1 MNIEIRRKVGRG
13 GKMAPQSQ
21 LQPNSMENHRQ
32 YGKSKRYPCAPD
44 VLTHTEL
51 SRALWY
57 WATQKVG
64 KTVKKPLYHS
74 TSSGQVNTKA
84 RHVADHQDF
93 TMFLNGVDASSS
105 RDSCFSKISLVVI
118 HKRHWAH
125 LHSDEELR
133 LSILISGVLNS

>member
-1 MNIEIRRKVGRG
+1 M
-13 GKMAPQSQ
+13 
-21 LQPNSMENHRQ
+21 
-32 YGKSKRYPCAPD
+32 
-44 VLTHTEL
+44 
-51 SRALWY
+51 
-57 WATQKVG
+57 
-64 KTVKKPLYHS
+64 
-74 TSSGQVNTKA
+74 
-84 RHVADHQDF
+84 ADHQDF